1 MKTHV
6 LDANALYRF
15 LQNGPGADI
24 VEQLFKEANRART
37 PVLMSVVNWGE
48 VHYTITRDSGIAAAN
63 AALKQLENLP
73 VAVLMAEMEQTRS
86 AAVLK
91 ASYGLPYADC
101 FAAALTGQSGV
112 LVTADVKDFA
122 RIPWLQIL
130 ALPVHRPG
138 R

>member
-1 MKTHV
+1 MRTHV

-24 VEQLFKEANRART
+24 VEQLFMEANRSRT

-48 VHYTITRDSGIAAAN
+48 VHYTITRNSGITAAN
-63 AALKQLENLP
+63 TALKQLENLP
-73 VAVLMAEMEQTRS
+73 VAVVMAEMEQARS

-91 ASYGLPYADC
+91 ASYGLRYADC
-101 FAAALTGQSGV
+101 FAAALTAQSGV
-112 LVTADVKDFA
+112 LVTANVKDFA

-130 ALPVHRPG
+130 PLPVHKP
-138 R
+138 